1 MTVSSLATA
10 IVLISLGQPG
20 TAPATTVAIVNVPA
34 VSERYKKTGD
44 LETKFEQRRV
54 KFVQQREELQEKVER
69 TKRSLN
75 EEFKPGTAEFDGR
88 RKQLALSST
97 ELEWFVE
104 TEGRKI
110 EQELARSLRTIFD
123 DIHAVIRK
131 VAEQRDID
139 VVLAADQLPPEPPT
153 NTTQVR
159 QQIILQ
165 KVLYWNPRVDLTDA
179 VVERLNAEYAASQ
192 PSSPSGAVNP

>member
-1 MTVSSLATA
+1 MTASSLVTA

-20 TAPATTVAIVNVPA
+20 RAPATTVAIVNVPA
-34 VSERYKKTGD
+34 VSERYNKTGD
-44 LETKFEQRRV
+44 LEARFEQRRV
-54 KFVQQREELQEKVER
+54 RFIQQREKLQEKRDR
-69 TKRSLN
+69 TKRSLE
-75 EEFKPGTAEFDGR
+75 EEFKPGTAEFEGR
-88 RKQLALSST
+88 QKQLALSAT

-110 EQELARSLRTIFD
+110 EKELARSLRTIFD

-131 VAEQRDID
+131 VAEQRDIQ
-139 VVLAADQLPPEPPT
+139 VVLAADQLPPESPT
-153 NTTQVR
+153 NTTQIR

-165 KVLYWNPRVDLTDA
+165 KVLYWSPRVDLTDA

-192 PSSPSGAVNP
+192 PSSPAEAVNP